1 MYATRI
7 GRLFLKAYNNKF
19 EKNYTAR
26 EFFENVFIPLFFDH
40 QKYMM
45 TAGNSPL
52 ENPKLSWEDMIKGKK
67 PFETPEQRKE
77 RISKM
82 IKKIESEKADA
93 SIAIGYGVTDNTAAT
108 SGQITSMALV
118 DNKDDIY
125 FSWIGAGLGIGVTGA
140 LTILF
145 DHSQLLLDIF
155 EGWEY
160 YRLYLEKTPLM
171 KGNQINTVPRAG
183 RST

>member
-93 SIAIGYGVTDNTAAT
+93 
-108 SGQITSMALV
+108 
-118 DNKDDIY
+118 IY
-125 FSWIGAGLGIGVTGA
+125 ETLCC
-140 LTILF
+140 TI
-145 DHSQLLLDIF
+145 
-155 EGWEY
+155 
-160 YRLYLEKTPLM
+160 
-171 KGNQINTVPRAG
+171 
-183 RST
+183 